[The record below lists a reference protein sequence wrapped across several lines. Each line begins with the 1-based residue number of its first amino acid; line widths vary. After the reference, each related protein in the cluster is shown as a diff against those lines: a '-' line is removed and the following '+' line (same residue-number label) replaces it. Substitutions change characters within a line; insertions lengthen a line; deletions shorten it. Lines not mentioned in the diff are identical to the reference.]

1 MGFKPGRLLSAVGL
15 IVSGALLVLG
25 SMYIAPRSQS
35 WASIWSVLMAGAAAY
50 FAHYLFRGNKDD

>member
-15 IVSGALLVLG
+15 ILSGALLVIG
-25 SMYIAPRSQS
+25 SVYIAPRSQS
-35 WASIWSVLMAGAAAY
+35 WASIWSVLMAAVAAY

>member
-15 IVSGALLVLG
+15 ILSGVLLVLG
-25 SMYIAPRSQS
+25 SVYISPRSQS
-35 WASIWSVLMAGAAAY
+35 WASIWSVLMAAVAAY

>member
-15 IVSGALLVLG
+15 ILSGALLVLG

-35 WASIWSVLMAGAAAY
+35 WASIWSVLMAGVAAY
-50 FAHYLFRGNKDD
+50 FAHYLVRGNKDD

>member
-1 MGFKPGRLLSAVGL
+1 MRKPGRALSIIGLIISAILLAVG
-15 IVSGALLVLG
+15 S
-25 SMYIAPRSQS
+25 YFIAPRSQS